1 MEKLLIQIRK
11 FIESQIK
18 TYQKTN
24 LIEIKFGKSIDEGIF
39 KTIYQDNDEIA
50 FIKLIKPFRN
60 YKLSYSQGK
69 IYFYNNHI
77 LKTFNNKYN
86 VIQQIDVL
94 ESEVIKS
101 KSYDIQINNINQ
113 KAIEEFPLQKKYHK
127 EEEYEEV
134 NIHITQDSNDQL
146 LVFKKNGEYHQLMLE
161 LKIDLNLPYTYL
173 DDLMNDIKKALLI
186 LENEGFTFC

>member
-1 MEKLLIQIRK
+1 MEKLLTQIRK

-69 IYFYNNHI
+69 IYYHNNHV
-77 LKTFNNKYN
+77 LKTYNNKYN
-86 VIQQIDVL
+86 IIQQLDVL
-94 ESEVIKS
+94 ETNVIKS
-101 KSYDIQINNINQ
+101 THYDIQINNINQ
-113 KAIEEFPLQKKYHK
+113 KSVEEFLLQKKYHQ

-146 LVFKKNGEYHQLMLE
+146 LIFQKNGEYHQLKLE
-161 LKIDLNLPYTYL
+161 LKIELNLPYTYL
-173 DDLMNDIKKALLI
+173 DDLMSDIKKALLI
-186 LENEGFTFC
+186 LENEGFTFS